1 MATKKEVTNLV
12 TSKNPILPNTPAM
25 ETLLSAGYNMTVDE
39 ANDLIALR
47 KTNPALVDY
56 NEYKK
61 AQAFLAAYK
70 TKSIPVDT
78 EPGYRED
85 GS

>member
-1 MATKKEVTNLV
+1 MAKKEVTNSV

-25 ETLLSAGYNMTVDE
+25 ETLLSAGYNMSIEE
-39 ANDLIALR
+39 AKDLVQMR
-47 KTNPALVDY
+47 EKNPALVSYD
-56 NEYKK
+56 EYKK
-61 AQAFLAAYK
+61 AKAFLAAYT

>member
-1 MATKKEVTNLV
+1 MAKEQVTSAVTTKK
-12 TSKNPILPNTPAM
+12 PILPNTPAM
-25 ETLLSAGYNMTVDE
+25 ETLLSAGYNMTIEE
-39 ANDLIALR
+39 AKDLVAMR
-47 KTNPALVDY
+47 EKNPALVSYD
-56 NEYKK
+56 EYKK
-61 AQAFLAAYK
+61 AKAFLAAYT